1 MERPPSMGNARVLH
15 GAGVPCSAIGL
26 DAQASTV
33 PVRSE
38 QPVRRNRGA
47 GKPAVRADALRSDGR
62 YHKWGKRCLD
72 LVLTLLSLPVIL
84 PVVGFCA
91 LALLLEGGNPFYT
104 QERLGRNGKR
114 FRILKLRT
122 MVPDADARLA
132 MYLEKDPAM
141 RHEWETTQKLKHDP
155 RITRVGRLLRM
166 TSLDELPQLWNVIR
180 GDMSLVG
187 PRPMMTDQLPLY
199 GDPGDY
205 FALRPGLTGLWQV
218 SARNETT
225 FAFRAAL
232 DSDYRRDLGFGND
245 LGLIVRTFG
254 VVLRGTGY

>member
-1 MERPPSMGNARVLH
+1 METSPSMGDNRVLH
-15 GAGVPCSAIGL
+15 GAGVQCSAIGL
-26 DAQASTV
+26 DTQASTV

-38 QPVRRNRGA
+38 QTSRGNRVS
-47 GKPAVRADALRSDGR
+47 GKGAVRSGAIRTGGL
-62 YHKWGKRCLD
+62 YHQIGKRCLD
-72 LVLTLLSLPVIL
+72 LFLTLLSLPVVL

-91 LALLLEGGNPFYT
+91 LALLFEGGNPFYT

-122 MVPDADARLA
+122 MVPNADARLQ
-132 MYLEKDPAM
+132 MYLEQDPAL
-141 RHEWETTQKLKHDP
+141 RDEWETTQKLKHDP
-155 RITRVGRLLRM
+155 RITRVGRLLRV

-187 PRPMMTDQLPLY
+187 PRPMMTDQLSLY
-199 GDPGDY
+199 GDPSDY
-205 FALRPGLTGLWQV
+205 FDLRPGLTGLWQV

-232 DSDYRRDLGFGND
+232 DTDYRRDLGFGND
-245 LGLIVRTFG
+245 LRLIVRTFG